1 MAETR
6 IAEKENSQI
15 YRRSSRRWLK
25 YPRERKIWQIWKE
38 KGKSDKYVE
47 WSLEQR
53 VTPSKE
59 KENLKN
65 MSRQQ
70 QERLLT
76 PSPAAVR
83 RNVGAGG
90 STMVGYGYYWLPFYI
105 QYWWA
110 HWLPFYLPLCSLH
123 FACTLYFTGAI
134 TLPLCPT
141 VWYSVEAH
149 AMVSPTCPLL
159 HHTLLALQHCSAKI
173 SCCHTYLL
181 RNIWSFLKSLVMQW
195 AIYFP
200 ENPFKNHGTED
211 CLKSILNPNKAG
223 SQLNATQQ
231 WVAAAAALES
241 KYC

>member
-1 MAETR
+1 M
-6 IAEKENSQI
+6 
-15 YRRSSRRWLK
+15 SRQR
-25 YPRERKIWQIWKE
+25 
-38 KGKSDKYVE
+38 
-47 WSLEQR
+47 EQR

-90 STMVGYGYYWLPFYI
+90 STMVGYYWLPLVTLLFATVDGCSYI
-105 QYWWA
+105 CHFA
-110 HWLPFYLPLCSLH
+110 ILH
-123 FACTLYFTGAI
+123 FAGGNI
-134 TLPLCPT
+134 TSSGEPDYT
-141 VWYSVEAH
+141 VTYSMEAH

-181 RNIWSFLKSLVMQW
+181 RNI
-195 AIYFP
+195 
-200 ENPFKNHGTED
+200 
-211 CLKSILNPNKAG
+211 
-223 SQLNATQQ
+223 
-231 WVAAAAALES
+231 
-241 KYC
+241 